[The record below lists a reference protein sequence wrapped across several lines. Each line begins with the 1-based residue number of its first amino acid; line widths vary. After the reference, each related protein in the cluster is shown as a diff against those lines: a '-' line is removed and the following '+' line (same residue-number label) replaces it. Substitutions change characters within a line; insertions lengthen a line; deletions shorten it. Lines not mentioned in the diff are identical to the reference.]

1 MNGLKRIENF
11 MSKIFS
17 KKENEAL
24 KIKARKLRK
33 IALKMIYKAQAPHL
47 ASAFSALDILVFLYH
62 EVLQVNP
69 KEPTNPKRDIFILSK
84 GWGASALYAVLS
96 DKGFFPKKWLET
108 YCADGSKLIGIT
120 TLSGVP
126 GIEATTGSMGHG
138 LPLGAGMAIAAKKM
152 KSSRRVFV
160 VMSDGEL
167 DEGSTWEAILFAGFQ
182 KLDNLVVII
191 DYNKFQSFGSVKE
204 VLDTEP
210 IGDKFC
216 AFRWNVLEVNGH
228 DFLDMR
234 KTFTSIKK
242 ESGKPT
248 VIIANTIKGRGI
260 SFMENQ
266 NKWHYKYPNEEE
278 FQAAVRELENMEK

>member
-1 MNGLKRIENF
+1 

-17 KKENEAL
+17 KKEDEAL
-24 KIKARKLRK
+24 KIKAGKLRK
-33 IALKMIYKAQAPHL
+33 PVLKMICKARASHL
-47 ASAFSALDILVFLYH
+47 ASAFSVIDILVFLYH
-62 EVLQVNP
+62 EVLRVNP
-69 KEPTNPKRDIFILSK
+69 REPADPKRDIFILSK

-96 DKGFFPKKWLET
+96 DRGFFSKKLLET

-120 TLSGVP
+120 TRSGVP
-126 GIEATTGSMGHG
+126 GVEATTGSMGHG

-152 KSSRRVFV
+152 KSPRRIFV
-160 VMSDGEL
+160 VISDGEL

-182 KLDNLVVII
+182 KLDNLVVIV
-191 DYNKFQSFGSVKE
+191 DYNKLQSFGSVKE

-210 IGDKFC
+210 IDDKFR
-216 AFRWNVLEVNGH
+216 AFRWDVREVDGH

-234 KTFTSIKK
+234 KTFASIQK

-248 VIIANTIKGRGI
+248 VIIADTIKGKGV
-260 SFMENQ
+260 SFLENQ

-278 FQAAVRELENMEK
+278 FQTAAHELEDMEK